1 MIPSAK
7 WFPSGLQNRAAW
19 YANFN
24 TQFAIVANSLGFTN
38 ADITA
43 VSNDNTMMQ
52 FLADY
57 DTQETAFGK
66 AVTQFRRIITEGD
79 NGDPTPVFPDVP
91 TLGNP
96 GNSATG
102 MFERLVDLVERIRV
116 SPAYTD
122 EIGAILGILPTQSE
136 SIVPETVKP
145 TIHVSAAQ
153 TGYLFSVTVTGR
165 ADSDMWEV
173 LILRKGGSGWVS
185 VKTAVG
191 KSVDVVIQP
200 SVAGEAEQ
208 MQVRVQLKKNN
219 ANYGQPSDIVYVTVN
234 P

>member
-1 MIPSAK
+1 MIPNAK

-24 TQFAIVANSLGFTN
+24 TQFALVATLLGFTN

-43 VSNDNTMMQ
+43 VNNDNTMMQ

-57 DTQETAFGK
+57 DVQEKAFSK
-66 AVTQFRRIITEGD
+66 AVTQFRRIITEDDIGE
-79 NGDPTPVFPDVP
+79 PTPVFPDVP

-96 GNSATG
+96 GNCATG
-102 MFERLVDLVERIRV
+102 MFERLNDLRDRILV
-116 SPAYTD
+116 APGYTN

-136 SIVPETVKP
+136 QIAPETIKP
-145 TIHVSAAQ
+145 TIQASAAQ
-153 TGYLFSVTVTGR
+153 TGYVFSLTVTGR
-165 ADSDMWEV
+165 ADADMWEV
-173 LILRKGGSGWVS
+173 LVLRKGTAGWAS
-185 VKTAVG
+185 VKTATG
-191 KSVDVVIQP
+191 KSVDVTIQP

-208 MQVRVQLKKNN
+208 MQVRVQLRKNN
-219 ANYGQPSDIVYVTVN
+219 QNYGQPSDIVYVTIN